1 MTSKCNQSLL
11 RLLPAAIA
19 ASSSFLLTQF
29 RCKPNFF
36 YIYTLAMLR
45 WMLVF
50 AAFLACSLFH
60 FNKCQTYCIGISLG
74 RWMHSMSWIR
84 CVCFDVKICALKKVR
99 FFGRCLG
106 FCGRPFFYSFFYEI
120 FFEQKI
126 DLKNLW
132 NKKIRS
138 ENFQFIRSEN
148 SQEKVSIWKKI
159 LSEKK
164 DKPKKRFKP
173 KEYWYIFH
181 IEYIKISIRTER
193 THLFWNIAVRHSA
206 HREHT
211 HFARTS
217 L

>member
-36 YIYTLAMLR
+36 HIYTLAMLR

-60 FNKCQTYCIGISLG
+60 FNKCQTYCIGILVG

-99 FFGRCLG
+99 FFGRYLG
-106 FCGRPFFYSFFYEI
+106 FCGRQFFTHFFPRI
-120 FFEQKI
+120 FFFWTKNWFVKFTKPKNGP
-126 DLKNLW
+126 KNL
-132 NKKIRS
+132 
-138 ENFQFIRSEN
+138 QFIRFKN
-148 SQEKVSIWKKI
+148 SKGKFPSWRKKCY
-159 LSEKK
+159 
-164 DKPKKRFKP
+164 PKKG
-173 KEYWYIFH
+173 
-181 IEYIKISIRTER
+181 
-193 THLFWNIAVRHSA
+193 
-206 HREHT
+206 
-211 HFARTS
+211 
-217 L
+217 